1 MTAGKYRD
9 VNARSLMMSRRELS
23 RSKRRAG
30 TIAIAALP
38 LVMVAACS
46 SSNSSGNSS
55 ASSGGSASP
64 VKIGTV
70 LPLAGE
76 LASTGLGC
84 QAGIEAA
91 INTVN
96 AKGGAGGHKIELS
109 QVNDNFEVPQT
120 IAGAKQLAQQDGVV
134 GIIGPAGT
142 SAAAAIPPVADA
154 LSVPFVGP
162 YGFTSQLY
170 KPVHPYVFALWPGTD
185 AATQSMTEWG
195 IKQNKAT
202 SVAVIANNGEVGD
215 ETFAGVQAAAK
226 AEGIPVVAE
235 ARADN
240 GATDYTGVLAQ
251 VAAKHPSILV
261 IQAAAATIGQEAVD
275 AHRVGLNVPVY
286 GGFGAADG
294 EIAKAGGKDAEGVY
308 GLAPLSMSPS
318 SPGWST
324 YAASVQAQGSQLPT
338 SPVVGACNVSASVLI
353 QAIADVPA
361 GQSVTPASVVTALQG
376 HTFNTLAGPVSF
388 TASDHLGSKQL
399 FVTQVQGGKV
409 VTTSTELPVT
419 DSPQG

>member
-215 ETFAGVQAAAK
+215 ETFAGVQAAVK
-226 AEGIPVVAE
+226 AEHPGHPGGGGHHRPGGGRRPPGRVERAGLRRVRRRRRGDRESRRQGRRRCLRPCPAQHEPVVPRVE
-235 ARADN
+235 HVRGL
-240 GATDYTGVLAQ
+240 GAGAG
-251 VAAKHPSILV
+251 VAA
-261 IQAAAATIGQEAVD
+261 
-275 AHRVGLNVPVY
+275 
-286 GGFGAADG
+286 AD
-294 EIAKAGGKDAEGVY
+294 
-308 GLAPLSMSPS
+308 
-318 SPGWST
+318 
-324 YAASVQAQGSQLPT
+324 
-338 SPVVGACNVSASVLI
+338 
-353 QAIADVPA
+353 
-361 GQSVTPASVVTALQG
+361 
-376 HTFNTLAGPVSF
+376 
-388 TASDHLGSKQL
+388 
-399 FVTQVQGGKV
+399 
-409 VTTSTELPVT
+409 
-419 DSPQG
+419 